1 MKIKYF
7 TILTL
12 LVLSIGTT
20 SLTAKQSPF
29 LIQGKMP
36 HLTMLVKQNWN
47 NENFGL
53 TTQQRKKLKII
64 RQKTMSSVASLKG
77 EIFPLEDSI
86 VKASANGAT
95 PTSLEED
102 VDKLAELRAEATMIH
117 LKCIYDTKN
126 VLTKKQIQF
135 LSQ

>member
-12 LVLSIGTT
+12 LVLTLGST
-20 SLTAKQSPF
+20 SLAAKQSPF

-36 HLTMLVKQNWN
+36 HLTMLVKQNWD
-47 NENFGL
+47 NEKLDL
-53 TTQQRKKLKII
+53 TTQQRKKLKQI
-64 RQKTMSSVASLKG
+64 RQKTMSGVVSLRG
-77 EIFPLEDSI
+77 EIFPLEKSI
-86 VKASANGAT
+86 AKASTNGAT

-117 LKCIYDTKN
+117 LKCIYDTKK
-126 VLTKKQIQF
+126 VLTKKQLQ
-135 LSQ
+135 LLK

>member
-12 LVLSIGTT
+12 LVLALGST
-20 SLTAKQSPF
+20 SLSAKQSPF

-47 NENFGL
+47 NEKLDL
-53 TTQQRKKLKII
+53 TTQQRKELKSI
-64 RQKTMSSVASLKG
+64 RQKTMGGVASLKG
-77 EIFPLEDSI
+77 EIFPLEKSI
-86 VKASANGAT
+86 VKASRQGAT
-95 PTSLEED
+95 PASLEED

-117 LKCIYDTKN
+117 LKCIYDTKK
-126 VLTKKQIQF
+126 VLTKKQLQ
-135 LSQ
+135 LLK